1 MIIVSCFP
9 VTNQLYRSHNEYYE
23 ARVQHVALLHV
34 PRLFLICFSD
44 MEFTLCYKYKNDK
57 MYR

>member
-9 VTNQLYRSHNEYYE
+9 VTNQLYGSNNEYYE
-23 ARVQHVALLHV
+23 TQVQHVKLLHF

-44 MEFTLCYKYKNDK
+44 IEFTIFYKYKNDK
-57 MYR
+57 MYG